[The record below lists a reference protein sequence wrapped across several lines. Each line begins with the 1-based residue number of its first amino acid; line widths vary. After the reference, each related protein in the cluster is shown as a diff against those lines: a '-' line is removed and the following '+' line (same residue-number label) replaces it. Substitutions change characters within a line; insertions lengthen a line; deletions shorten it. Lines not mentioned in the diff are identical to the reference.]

1 MSEIKIKN
9 PSALV
14 QAIVKLDNYFSEM
27 VRLGDRIETMDL
39 KSDFD
44 FEQAE
49 RLIKVF
55 AECGEGVSEEVL
67 NMSNAL
73 TELRSHAE
81 AAANMVAVKAEIIQA
96 RKNEQAQKMEE
107 FRLLGE
113 KVRELTLSLS
123 NFRLQEGG
131 QLSFEERAKL
141 AARLEE
147 FESRLHPLIDEANNL
162 RKEGQSAKMKI
173 LEQNADSLGQSL
185 QAVSQKI
192 HMLREEHPN

>member
-9 PSALV
+9 PSSLV
-14 QAIVKLDNYFSEM
+14 EAIVKLDNYFSEM
-27 VRLGDRIETMDL
+27 VRLGQKIDTMDL

-49 RLIKVF
+49 RLIKLF
-55 AECGEGVSEEVL
+55 AECGEGVSEEVI

-73 TELRSHAE
+73 TELRAQAE
-81 AAANMVAVKAEIIQA
+81 AAASLVAIRAEQLQA
-96 RKNEQAQKMEE
+96 RKTEQAQKMEE
-107 FRLLGE
+107 FRMLGE

-123 NFRLQEGG
+123 SFRIQEG
-131 QLSFEERAKL
+131 QPLSIEEKARL
-141 AARLEE
+141 AGRLEE
-147 FESRLHPLIDEANNL
+147 FESRLRPLIDEANNL
-162 RKEGQSAKMKI
+162 RREGQSAKMRI

-192 HMLREEHPN
+192 HLLREEHPN